1 VQDQLSKL
9 VTMSERSIASCEF
22 WVRRDDNYG
31 FSIKDVILELNGDKY
46 FKTKIVFNKRFV

>member
-1 VQDQLSKL
+1 
-9 VTMSERSIASCEF
+9 MSERSIASFEF
-22 WVRRDDNYG
+22 WARRDDKYG